1 MPNLNLIDSPDARFV
16 VRDPKGS
23 TSYKF
28 RGNKV
33 NLKDVDEA
41 VALRI
46 AADPGCKFLTLANAP
61 VAANG
66 GQAKDKA
73 PTAGK

>member
-33 NLKDVDEA
+33 NLKDIDEA
-41 VALRI
+41 TALRI
-46 AADPGCKFLTLANAP
+46 AGDQGCKFLTLA
-61 VAANG
+61 
-66 GQAKDKA
+66 KA
-73 PTAGK
+73 PSSDAGGPAKEKAEKPGK